1 MLAGER
7 PHVPSID
14 ASPLAKA
21 LRFAVKHSPY
31 YRTQAWA
38 LALRQ
43 GGKVKFASI
52 PVTPVSV
59 VKANSSLFFSP
70 YIARD
75 QGEVVSKYT
84 SGSMGQP
91 LEVRTTRRD
100 SLANRSEN
108 DRLCKPWEIRAH
120 KRVVHVRDPDREN
133 PPGTIEE
140 RRKPGGGLQWKIYSM
155 EGKAVADLLRSTRAS
170 FVSGLPSVIQTALD
184 SDSRLNALRLVGTV
198 GEIIAEEFRNLVE
211 AVPGRRLFD
220 SYGCTEAGIV
230 ATQCPLCNAYH
241 LANRHLYLELLND
254 DGSPTPPGGM
264 GKVVIT
270 PYYNQAMPLVRYEI
284 GDYAVRSKASDCPNG
299 KQALDRIVGRKRNLF
314 TLPNGQKITPFFPA
328 KEAHALGIQKFKLV
342 QLSLD
347 HVELRYIPFREET
360 EISPQT
366 AQKIVDTYLSPHL
379 KITPIRVRD
388 IPRAPSGKYLM
399 HESMVE

>member
-108 DRLCKPWEIRAH
+108 DR
-120 KRVVHVRDPDREN
+120 
-133 PPGTIEE
+133 
-140 RRKPGGGLQWKIYSM
+140 
-155 EGKAVADLLRSTRAS
+155 
-170 FVSGLPSVIQTALD
+170 
-184 SDSRLNALRLVGTV
+184 
-198 GEIIAEEFRNLVE
+198 
-211 AVPGRRLFD
+211 
-220 SYGCTEAGIV
+220 
-230 ATQCPLCNAYH
+230 
-241 LANRHLYLELLND
+241 
-254 DGSPTPPGGM
+254 
-264 GKVVIT
+264 
-270 PYYNQAMPLVRYEI
+270 
-284 GDYAVRSKASDCPNG
+284 
-299 KQALDRIVGRKRNLF
+299 
-314 TLPNGQKITPFFPA
+314 
-328 KEAHALGIQKFKLV
+328 
-342 QLSLD
+342 
-347 HVELRYIPFREET
+347 
-360 EISPQT
+360 
-366 AQKIVDTYLSPHL
+366 
-379 KITPIRVRD
+379 
-388 IPRAPSGKYLM
+388 
-399 HESMVE
+399 